1 MDLSLLWI
9 PATLA
14 GAAGQIAR
22 NAAQRRLTEIIGT
35 IGATQVRFLYG
46 FPFALIF
53 LGLILALGGEP
64 LAGSGRGFRG
74 LPPARRRVPDSGHR
88 PDARR
93 HARALL

>member
-1 MDLSLLWI
+1 MDLTLLWI

-53 LGLILALGGEP
+53 LGLVPGPWAASP
-64 LAGSGRGFRG
+64 CRVRAGISRASSCSA
-74 LPPARRRVPDSGHR
+74 PCRRS
-88 PDARR
+88 
-93 HARALL
+93 